1 MENSYIKGTSNLE
14 EENPLVKDPL
24 SNEMGNIMIKELD
37 LKPQYKATVLEIGP
51 GEGAFTKKLIKIPG
65 IQNITFVDPVKSI
78 ETNIDKRTNNIVKNN
93 TEGLESLK
101 KTYFIEGEF
110 QKLSVDQYLKLN
122 SYDAVLMR
130 YLIHHISFGENM
142 EENELKNL
150 FKNAYLCLKKGGKII
165 IGDDFISDYNFENR
179 NIIVKE
185 FHKNRNK
192 FFKIKELEGML
203 NDSTASL
210 EKEKKGQEWKRSIQ
224 KLTNLL
230 KEVGFL
236 NIKNQIIKNKSQED
250 KDVDF
255 ELLGYAVIVGEKA

>member
-110 QKLSVDQYLKLN
+110 QK
-122 SYDAVLMR
+122 
-130 YLIHHISFGENM
+130 
-142 EENELKNL
+142 
-150 FKNAYLCLKKGGKII
+150 
-165 IGDDFISDYNFENR
+165 
-179 NIIVKE
+179 
-185 FHKNRNK
+185 
-192 FFKIKELEGML
+192 FFP
-203 NDSTASL
+203 
-210 EKEKKGQEWKRSIQ
+210 
-224 KLTNLL
+224 
-230 KEVGFL
+230 
-236 NIKNQIIKNKSQED
+236 
-250 KDVDF
+250 
-255 ELLGYAVIVGEKA
+255 